1 MTGVAEDALKE
12 FSMMFK
18 HFDKDKTGR
27 LDHQEFKSCL
37 RSLGYDLPIVDEGE
51 SEPEFEAILDMVDP
65 NRYEKPYLENFDGL
79 CFCGSLKQ

>member
-1 MTGVAEDALKE
+1 MTGVAEDDLKE

-27 LDHQEFKSCL
+27 LDHHEFKSCL

-51 SEPEFEAILDMVDP
+51 SEPEFEVILDMVDP
-65 NRYEKPYLENFDGL
+65 NRYSKIFV
-79 CFCGSLKQ
+79 SLL

>member
-18 HFDKDKTGR
+18 HFDKNKTGY

-37 RSLGYDLPIVDEGE
+37 RSLGYDLPVINEDEAD
-51 SEPEFEAILDMVDP
+51 PELETILNMVDP
-65 NRYEKPYLENFDGL
+65 NRYVVL
-79 CFCGSLKQ
+79 CFKPFDFRSD

>member
-1 MTGVAEDALKE
+1 MFSNMTGVAEDALKE

-27 LDHQEFKSCL
+27 LDHHEFKSCL

-65 NRYEKPYLENFDGL
+65 NRYVNNLFL
-79 CFCGSLKQ
+79 MKQ